1 MKFRNYSL
9 NTLDKIQ
16 KIRHVG
22 TSTLRGI
29 MSKQEMSKQEQ
40 AFAKFMEY
48 LREADISH
56 MVGIM
61 RLYDAMLRLHNRDI
75 CFHSPLSIK
84 KLSDE
89 DAELAIAVIDKL
101 ERTSLSKRLQEM
113 LGS

>member
-1 MKFRNYSL
+1 
-9 NTLDKIQ
+9 
-16 KIRHVG
+16 
-22 TSTLRGI
+22 

-40 AFAKFMEY
+40 AFIKFMEY
-48 LREADISH
+48 LREANISH

-61 RLYDAMLRLHNRDI
+61 RLYDVMLRLYDRDI

-89 DAELAIAVIDKL
+89 DAELVLAAIDKL
-101 ERTSLSKRLQEM
+101 DRTSLSKRLQEM